1 MSTLSNYGKMTSRL
15 AIAAIVA
22 SMFAVP
28 QVSADSMAGGMAQS
42 QATTENSSQAA
53 TDSTTRSGGPWGSQS
68 STQSATQNQSQTG
81 GPVESEATNQS
92 NAIGGI
98 RSKTVQETGV
108 QVKTPTR
115 TATSTRRVSM
125 KNTTVRA
132 KRPVKRTAAWKTVNY
147 NWKNGKK
154 VH

>member
-1 MSTLSNYGKMTSRL
+1 MSTLSKYGKMTSRV
-15 AIAAIVA
+15 AIAALVA

-28 QVSADSMAGGMAQS
+28 QVSADSMAGGMASS
-42 QATTENSSQAA
+42 QATTENGSQAS
-53 TDSTTRSGGPWGSQS
+53 TDSTTRSGGPWGSQATS
-68 STQSATQNQSQTG
+68 QSTTQNQSQTG
-81 GPVESEATNQS
+81 GPQESDSTSQANGV
-92 NAIGGI
+92 GGI

-108 QVKTPTR
+108 AVKTTAPTR
-115 TATSTRRVSM
+115 RTSM
-125 KNTTVRA
+125 KTTSVRG